1 MLYESFSAILP
12 YFQIMCHE
20 FCDFWVEHLQP
31 THGSRLVTLHCE
43 GSYTH
48 RGYRL
53 DVKINLPQDGQF
65 VRTLSANRVPK
76 RSETPILHT
85 RRSRPL
91 LGRVFS
97 AFYNGPRPPF
107 ENWNLAFLC
116 LNKFFPD
123 KPISIS
129 IQSCCACVRISR
141 ECVPEV
147 GGKSRGLALFW
158 EGMGSSP

>member
-1 MLYESFSAILP
+1 MILHFQDP
-12 YFQIMCHE
+12 YFDVKRTQWQCTVM
-20 FCDFWVEHLQP
+20 P
-31 THGSRLVTLHCE
+31 
-43 GSYTH
+43 YTCK
-48 RGYRL
+48 GYRL

-65 VRTLSANRVPK
+65 VHTLSANRVPK

-158 EGMGSSP
+158 GGVSVAHLIFKQQ